1 MWTGKGCEGY
11 NSKLPVPPRGISGR
25 FSQLGPRAVVIL
37 EVFEARMVEKRL
49 GDRMGAQSNSPRP
62 AVSWGAAAF
71 PKSQLQS

>member
-1 MWTGKGCEGY
+1 M
-11 NSKLPVPPRGISGR
+11 
-25 FSQLGPRAVVIL
+25 VIL

-71 PKSQLQS
+71 LKSQLQS